1 MRCDKEILVASGFGY
16 FVRLIRRRCLVN
28 DGLSI
33 VHIDP
38 KAIGVWRGGELMEL
52 NYDWKASFI
61 DYDYGVITVIIRSG
75 SLETIIRIR
84 SNRIID
90 AFSMEVN

>member
-1 MRCDKEILVASGFGY
+1 MRCDKETLVASGFGY
-16 FVRLIRRRCLVN
+16 FVRLIRKRCLVN

-33 VHIDP
+33 AHIDP
-38 KAIGVWRGGELMEL
+38 KVIGVWKSGELIEL
-52 NYDWKASFI
+52 DYDWKASLI
-61 DYDYGVITVIIRSG
+61 DYDHGVITIIIRSG
-75 SLETIIRIR
+75 SLETVIRIR